1 MARKKKAKNPRPKV
15 EDYRHEDVKRKNI
28 PPAGL
33 AARGRTPE
41 MAEQKLGNQHVS

>member
-1 MARKKKAKNPRPKV
+1 MARKKKAKESKV
-15 EDYRHEDVKRKNI
+15 EDYRHQDAKRKNI